1 MDDRIKK
8 YLTLKKNIRNPFI
21 PKPRAPGQETNENTK
36 SFEVPISIS
45 SYGFIQPEDEASIYE
60 DIKTFSNTLLEDT
73 KNTNIE
79 QTQKTIEKKLAQC
92 SRHNPV

>member
-1 MDDRIKK
+1 MI
-8 YLTLKKNIRNPFI
+8 TFFF
-21 PKPRAPGQETNENTK
+21 NENTK

-45 SYGFIQPEDEASIYE
+45 SYGFIRPEHEASIYE

-79 QTQKTIEKKLAQC
+79 QTQKTIEKKLSQYLFELTRRKPIVRAKILTQY
-92 SRHNPV
+92 